1 MLDFEDILPQEEIKD
16 ARHTIKGSFKDVA
29 RQSQKSVSC
38 FPKRLDFQDSPSPKI
53 QKF

>member
-1 MLDFEDILPQEEIKD
+1 MLDFEDILSQEEIKD
-16 ARHTIKGSFKDVA
+16 ARHNIKGSVKDVA

-38 FPKRLDFQDSPSPKI
+38 FPKRLDFQDSLSPKI